1 MKLYENFVGKSFFI
15 KLLIIIIIII
25 IIFINFYKLNINSLL
40 INKNYIKIKNNY
52 NISFDMNISK
62 KLNIGIYSYSLQNG
76 GRSRITALLINYLNA
91 LNIFKI
97 YLFTRTKK
105 LENEYTISSNLKRE
119 TINNN
124 LIKEMKKNKI
134 DILIYEL
141 TNIKEMDF
149 LVSFDDLKVIFY
161 IHTSIFYLIYSN
173 YAYFKCIY
181 KSLTNAKYVISMVPF
196 ENDYLFEKWGINS
209 ILMNN
214 FITYDYNLVIPSDLS
229 DNSIL
234 MIGRANDKKK
244 RFNIGIQ
251 AMEYII
257 EVFPKCE
264 LNIISNLTKI
274 YELEATINNFNI
286 KNNLKL
292 IEYTSTPEIYFR
304 NASLHLFP
312 SISEGFGLVLTET
325 KIYGIPNIL
334 LGIDYVSA
342 SKGGT
347 IIIYDDTSE
356 SLAKESIKILK
367 NNEYKKNL
375 GIESRKSMKK
385 FKNKLLLNNWINLIL
400 SINNGNYY
408 YKELQKKAEKLT
420 NLEALKIINNQ
431 LKFLRIREKRFENIT
446 QKNFENF
453 TFLENII

>member
-1 MKLYENFVGKSFFI
+1 ML
-15 KLLIIIIIII
+15 
-25 IIFINFYKLNINSLL
+25 INFFNFF
-40 INKNYIKIKNNY
+40 NN
-52 NISFDMNISK
+52 
-62 KLNIGIYSYSLQNG
+62 
-76 GRSRITALLINYLNA
+76 
-91 LNIFKI
+91 FKI
-97 YLFTRTKK
+97 YLFTQTKK
-105 LENEYTISSNLKRE
+105 LENEYKIPSNIKRE

-124 LIKEMKKNKI
+124 LIKEIKKYKI

-141 TNIKEMDF
+141 TNIKEMDILTKF
-149 LVSFDDLKVIFY
+149 VDLKVIFY
-161 IHTSIFYLIYSN
+161 IHTSVFFLLYSN
-173 YAYFKCIY
+173 FAYFKCVY

-209 ILMNN
+209 VLMNN
-214 FITYDYNLVIPSDLS
+214 FITYDYNFVIPSDLS

-234 MIGRANDKKK
+234 MLGRANDKKK
-244 RFNIGIQ
+244 RFEIGIQ

-257 EVFPKCE
+257 EDLPECE
-264 LNIISNLTKI
+264 LKIISNLTYI
-274 YELEATINNFNI
+274 SELKALINNYSLN
-286 KNNLKL
+286 NNLKL

-367 NNEYKKNL
+367 NHEYKKIL
-375 GIESRKSMKK
+375 GRESRKSMKK
-385 FKNKLLLNNWINLIL
+385 FKNKLLLNKWIELIL
-400 SINNGNYY
+400 SVNKGNYY
-408 YKELQKKAEKLT
+408 YEILKKKNEKLT

-431 LKFLRIREKRFENIT
+431 IKFLRIRVKRFENIT
-446 QKNFENF
+446 QKDFENF
-453 TFLENII
+453 TFIENII